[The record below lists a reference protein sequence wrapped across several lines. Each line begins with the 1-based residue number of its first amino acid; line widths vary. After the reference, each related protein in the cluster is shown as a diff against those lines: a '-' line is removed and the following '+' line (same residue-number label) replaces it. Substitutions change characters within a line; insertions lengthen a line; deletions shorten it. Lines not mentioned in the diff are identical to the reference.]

1 MLVWIRDDTWNVH
14 NMQHIIPNSKRW
26 DYSAIN
32 KLKDPPTWL
41 KVATTLEKPPTP
53 THWLHQAITWINIDW
68 SLVKSSDSHI
78 MAISKEMPQR
88 SITKIGLKIIYK
100 ISLKFPRGQWVNT
113 LRPRQN
119 GRHFTDDVFKCIFL
133 NGNLWISI
141 KFQLGLFLRVQFTIF
156 QHWFR

>member
-1 MLVWIRDDTWNVH
+1 M
-14 NMQHIIPNSKRW
+14 
-26 DYSAIN
+26 AIN

-53 THWLHQAITWINIDW
+53 THWLHQTITWTNIDW

-78 MAISKEMPQR
+78 MTISKEMPQR

-119 GRHFTDDVFKCIFL
+119 GRHFADDVFKCIFL
-133 NGNLWISI
+133 NGNLWILI
-141 KFQLGLFLRVQFTIF
+141 KISLKFVPKDPINNIPALVLIMAWRRTGDKPFSEPMMA
-156 QHWFR
+156 